1 MSLQQPIPQ
10 QSKNVAALTASL
22 QRTPDTINRG
32 LSFIIYADPGIGKTT
47 MAATLPAES
56 TLIIN
61 TEAGLGPLL
70 GTAHNVFNLITA
82 TQNADLEKVVAQ
94 LYLTLRTELHPWRN
108 IVLDN
113 VSELEQQ
120 LILSLTKKRGKEAPE
135 LKEYGESSYKMKEW
149 MHNFRDLIYNNINVV
164 FNAWETP
171 IEIKNN
177 DGQII
182 TKTFPMVGKKL
193 APQLCG
199 LVDVV
204 GHLEVHK
211 SGTRWLRIGNHEQ
224 YITKC
229 QFKGL
234 DPTGEVADFPT
245 IINKLMSYNYKQGEG
260 NGNS

>member
-1 MSLQQPIPQ
+1 MAQAMAQEYSDNVKALRSHLQEIPD
-10 QSKNVAALTASL
+10 N
-22 QRTPDTINRG
+22 INRG
-32 LSFIIYADPGIGKTT
+32 LSFMIYADPGIGKTT
-47 MAATLPAES
+47 MSATLPMEE

-70 GTAHNVFNLITA
+70 GTSHHVFNLITA
-82 TQNADLEKVVAQ
+82 TETVGLETVVNNLYMTLRLEK
-94 LYLTLRTELHPWRN
+94 HPWKYVV
-108 IVLDN
+108 IDN
-113 VSELEQQ
+113 ASELEQQ
-120 LILSLTKKRGKEAPE
+120 LILSLTKRRGKESPE
-135 LKEYGESSYKMKEW
+135 LKEYGEAAYKMKEW
-149 MHNFRDLIYNNINVV
+149 MHNFRDLIYKDITVV
-164 FNAWETP
+164 FNAWEVP
-171 IEIKNN
+171 VEIKNN

-211 SGTRWLRIGNHEQ
+211 SGVRWIRLGNHEQ

-234 DPTGEVADFPT
+234 DPIGEPADFPS
-245 IINKLMSYNYKQGEG
+245 IIQKLKAYNYKTV
-260 NGNS
+260 